1 MAWLSNQVSLPGAR
15 ADEAVA
21 DGARAAPAAAQ
32 PPGIWR
38 QLPGMA
44 GTRAV
49 ADDGG
54 ALLRQLRILTWLAV
68 AGACVLAS
76 PLLAPMVTATLLALM
91 SWPIVAWLRLRGVAY
106 PLGAAVVVL
115 AMLGV
120 LAIIGWGL
128 AGPLSDLVDRW
139 PLLRRAAESQ
149 MQHWRDA
156 VAPAG
161 RAARAAGAVP
171 TVDWWGTAQELGRVT
186 VSGAKQTVGTILV
199 LFLMLYSLL
208 AFGHRPVRHAM
219 RWLATRR
226 DGRQLVRALKASQRA
241 LQAYWRTVASIN
253 LVVAGISA
261 LMFWAIGMPY
271 AFALGL
277 LVGVL
282 NFVPVLGPLICS
294 VMLAAVSVAT
304 FSGWRIALAPVL
316 YLLLRVLEGQVLSPA
331 VIGTRLQLNPAWV
344 IIAILVGGV
353 AWGVLGALV
362 AVPALLC
369 ARVACDHSRRWRG
382 LARFMA

>member
-1 MAWLSNQVSLPGAR
+1 MAWLSDQVSLPGAR
-15 ADEAVA
+15 AGE
-21 DGARAAPAAAQ
+21 AAADATRPPPAQ
-32 PPGIWR
+32 PAGIWR
-38 QLPGMA
+38 QMPGMA
-44 GTRAV
+44 GARPLS
-49 ADDGG
+49 DDG
-54 ALLRQLRILTWLAV
+54 ALLRQLRILTWLAI

-76 PLLAPMVTATLLALM
+76 PLLAPMVMATLLALM
-91 SWPIVAWLRLRGVAY
+91 SWPIVAWLRLRGVAH
-106 PLGAAVVVL
+106 PLGAALVVT
-115 AMLGV
+115 AMIGV
-120 LAIIGWGL
+120 LAIIVWGL
-128 AGPLSDLVDRW
+128 AGPLGDLVDRW

-161 RAARAAGAVP
+161 RGAARAAAAGP
-171 TVDWWGTAQELGRVT
+171 TVDWWGTAQEIGRVT
-186 VSGAKQTVGTILV
+186 VTGAKQTVGTILV
-199 LFLMLYSLL
+199 LFLMLYALL

-253 LVVAGISA
+253 LVVAGVSA
-261 LMFWAIGMPY
+261 LMFWAVGMPY

-282 NFVPVLGPLICS
+282 NFVPVLGPLICT
-294 VMLAAVSVAT
+294 VVLTAVSVAT
-304 FSGWRIALAPVL
+304 FSGWRIAWAPML
-316 YLLLRVLEGQVLSPA
+316 YLLLRVLESQVLSPA

-344 IIAILVGGV
+344 IAAILVGGA